1 MRLIDIKQNIDIAKE
16 FFTPSFPNS
25 NGNYYVDNI
34 LKTKKAIEA
43 LIKIHILP
51 TNVEDEKVF
60 IDVIQSAFTNRI
72 IVNSSQQSDFIKV
85 STKIRYMITTLS
97 LWLNDYLT
105 TDETDTTINI
115 KLPSV
120 SGLSDFSEIINLL
133 EKSLNGISTIN
144 GGGELKVEQLDHGSL
159 WIIIAV
165 CSTQI
170 VKAMVTAINCAL
182 DIAKKKIE
190 LDQAKEI
197 LKRTQMENGAIENL
211 INIQEKVIEQL
222 IQEQVEST
230 KYKKPEDAN
239 GLTEAEQKN
248 RYTKSLTELTK
259 LIVAGTEFHP
269 ALCTSSEI
277 QDSFPNF
284 KQLEHQGPLPELPRQ
299 EKDDKNNTKRE

>member
-1 MRLIDIKQNIDIAKE
+1 
-16 FFTPSFPNS
+16 
-25 NGNYYVDNI
+25 
-34 LKTKKAIEA
+34 
-43 LIKIHILP
+43 
-51 TNVEDEKVF
+51 
-60 IDVIQSAFTNRI
+60 
-72 IVNSSQQSDFIKV
+72 
-85 STKIRYMITTLS
+85 MITTLS

-120 SGLSDFSEIINLL
+120 SGLSDFSEVINLL

-144 GGGELKVEQLDHGSL
+144 GGGEIKVEQLDHGSL

-170 VKAMVTAINCAL
+170 VKAMVAAINCAH

-269 ALCTSSEI
+269 ALCASSEI

-284 KQLEHQGPLPELPRQ
+284 KQLERQGPLPELPRQ

>member
-144 GGGELKVEQLDHGSL
+144 GGGEIKVEQLDHGSL

-165 CSTQI
+165 CS
-170 VKAMVTAINCAL
+170 V
-182 DIAKKKIE
+182 
-190 LDQAKEI
+190 
-197 LKRTQMENGAIENL
+197 
-211 INIQEKVIEQL
+211 
-222 IQEQVEST
+222 
-230 KYKKPEDAN
+230 
-239 GLTEAEQKN
+239 
-248 RYTKSLTELTK
+248 
-259 LIVAGTEFHP
+259 
-269 ALCTSSEI
+269 
-277 QDSFPNF
+277 
-284 KQLEHQGPLPELPRQ
+284 
-299 EKDDKNNTKRE
+299 